1 MHGVVPGSVLA
12 TLAGAVAGL
21 LGSRVDGTGAVR
33 LTAHPTQASKRAQ
46 AKRVP
51 SAPSAMWK
59 RARRRCQEQDAEPEA
74 RGAERRRERPR
85 GRQPPARAR
94 ASRAGERGGGAAE
107 RGVEPAAAAAKKS
120 SRARGKV
127 VM

>member
-59 RARRRCQEQDAEPEA
+59 RARCGARSRTQSQRRLGEQSADKNGPAGASPRPEREP
-74 RGAERRRERPR
+74 RGRGSAAAERRREAWSRPPLR
-85 GRQPPARAR
+85 LKR
-94 ASRAGERGGGAAE
+94 
-107 RGVEPAAAAAKKS
+107 AAA
-120 SRARGKV
+120 RV
-127 VM
+127 VKW